1 MPQFVMLLS
10 ITSPEKKITSPSQLT
25 HLPHP
30 DITVHHM
37 NVLDTELQVTHDETA
52 NRMFNS
58 MFM

>member
-10 ITSPEKKITSPSQLT
+10 ITSPDKKITSPSQLN

-30 DITVHHM
+30 DIAVHHM
-37 NVLDTELQVTHDETA
+37 NMLDTRFQVTHDETA
-52 NRMFNS
+52 KSLFYS

>member
-10 ITSPEKKITSPSQLT
+10 ITSPEKKITSPSQLN

-37 NVLDTELQVTHDETA
+37 NVLDTGFQVTHDETA
-52 NRMFNS
+52 NSMFNS

>member
-10 ITSPEKKITSPSQLT
+10 ITSPEKKITSPSQLKQ
-25 HLPHP
+25 LPHP

-37 NVLDTELQVTHDETA
+37 NVLDTGFPVTCDETA
-52 NRMFNS
+52 NRMFTS

>member
-1 MPQFVMLLS
+1 MLLS
-10 ITSPEKKITSPSQLT
+10 ITSPEKKITSQSQLN

-37 NVLDTELQVTHDETA
+37 NVLDTGLQITHDEAA
-52 NRMFNS
+52 NSMFNS

>member
-10 ITSPEKKITSPSQLT
+10 ITSPEKKITSASQLN

-37 NVLDTELQVTHDETA
+37 NVLDTGFQVTHDETA
-52 NRMFNS
+52 QSMFTRMF
-58 MFM
+58 M